1 MSLKISQDVKSLN
14 TEVDNLKN
22 VINSVKNEIEVDK
35 SIRKTADTADDKTH
49 FEGLLLNLNS
59 SLRKTLSTSERNS
72 QDLVGLVLR
81 NQLLDKSQNFQKAT
95 HYGRKVSKYA
105 LKGTTNPFFVVLEAQ
120 FTGLSKL
127 QNSYLS

>member
-22 VINSVKNEIEVDK
+22 VIKSVKNEIEVDK

-72 QDLVGLVLR
+72 QDLVGLMLR
-81 NQLLDKSQNFQKAT
+81 NQLLDKSQNFQKALW
-95 HYGRKVSKYA
+95 S
-105 LKGTTNPFFVVLEAQ
+105 
-120 FTGLSKL
+120 
-127 QNSYLS
+127 